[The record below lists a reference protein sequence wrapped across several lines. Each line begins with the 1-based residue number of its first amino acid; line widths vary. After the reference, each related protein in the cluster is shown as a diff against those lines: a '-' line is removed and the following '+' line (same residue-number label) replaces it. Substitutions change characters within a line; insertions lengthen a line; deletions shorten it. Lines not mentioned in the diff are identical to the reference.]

1 MATAA
6 TAEMLPRF
14 LLPRLSWQPATAP
27 RRLVAVAIPP
37 LAARQLQQLSHA
49 RRPRITSARSDRSSP
64 ILSRAFHAS
73 APRARDHHFDTLKFV
88 KRLRDEGFTEE
99 QSVAMMK
106 VLSDVI
112 EEREAFLLTTLR
124 PANSIQNLT
133 RTMVLREDS
142 AKATYTQ
149 KVDFAKLRSELLSAD
164 STETNTTRGAH
175 ERLSNDIAKLGS
187 RLRDEVARTQASVRL
202 DLNLE
207 KGRIREEAL
216 GQELKIKETE
226 TKIEQEVAALRE
238 KLEQVKFQTLQW
250 LMGVCTGF
258 AAVLLGAWRLLISEK
273 PRFLLLGSLELFV
286 PPPTAPMPNGTTATD
301 QPVNSAHDALASVA
315 QIGGMIQP
323 TATNRADFLAECQSE
338 AFSGVEAIFRTYGSA
353 RITGLF
359 DEELV
364 SALPKSCR
372 FVCHKGAGYDQID
385 VAACRAR
392 GIRVSNT
399 PTAVDEATAD
409 VTLFLILGTLRN
421 LNVAMKTLRQGT
433 FRGASGPDGDPA
445 RLPALGHDPARRAK
459 CWARV
464 FGMKIRYY
472 NRNRLAAEDEAGAE
486 YVDFATLLAESDVLS
501 LNLPLNPKTRH
512 IISTKE
518 FGMMKRGIVI
528 VNTARGAVMDEAALV
543 EALDRGIVSSAGL
556 DVFEHEPEVHPG
568 LLANDKVMLVPHMG
582 TWTEETE
589 TKMEEWALDN
599 VRLALQQGRLKS
611 IVPEQ
616 KDMQ

>member
-1 MATAA
+1 M
-6 TAEMLPRF
+6 
-14 LLPRLSWQPATAP
+14 
-27 RRLVAVAIPP
+27 
-37 LAARQLQQLSHA
+37 
-49 RRPRITSARSDRSSP
+49 TS
-64 ILSRAFHAS
+64 
-73 APRARDHHFDTLKFV
+73 
-88 KRLRDEGFTEE
+88 
-99 QSVAMMK
+99 
-106 VLSDVI
+106 
-112 EEREAFLLTTLR
+112 
-124 PANSIQNLT
+124 
-133 RTMVLREDS
+133 
-142 AKATYTQ
+142 
-149 KVDFAKLRSELLSAD
+149 
-164 STETNTTRGAH
+164 
-175 ERLSNDIAKLGS
+175 
-187 RLRDEVARTQASVRL
+187 
-202 DLNLE
+202 
-207 KGRIREEAL
+207 
-216 GQELKIKETE
+216 
-226 TKIEQEVAALRE
+226 
-238 KLEQVKFQTLQW
+238 
-250 LMGVCTGF
+250 
-258 AAVLLGAWRLLISEK
+258 SEK
-273 PRFLLLGSLELFV
+273 PRFLLLGSLEL
-286 PPPTAPMPNGTTATD
+286 
-301 QPVNSAHDALASVA
+301 AHDALASVA

-445 RLPALGHDPARRAK
+445 RLPALGHDPQGKVLGILGMGGIGRSVAAK
-459 CWARV
+459 ARV

-472 NRNRLAAEDEAGAE
+472 NRNRLAAENEAGAE

-501 LNLPLNPKTRH
+501 LNLPLNTRH